1 MLRAAP
7 GASRSAEAR
16 QKQGADGGVS
26 PKFPVGMGAT
36 KAGRARFLSGIG
48 RGGGRP
54 GRLVPRGGSA
64 SGGPKA
70 LARPEPC
77 ARRGTGRRARSR
89 RALRSCRGRP
99 TLSLAAGVALRDCRA
114 GEGCGAQGSP
124 PVRVR
129 IRGLHCLVTR
139 SPAGD
144 APSGRPRRAASPGN
158 RSGLAAKIVG
168 RGEQAEESPP
178 VGVVSGSRCRERR
191 LGADSAAA
199 WRGGRRRDACGR
211 FCPGSRSGG
220 GAPPRPLTALQAAAA
235 AAGFPRPSS
244 DGAGVRSVRFDRSAV
259 GGALHRDA
267 PPCPAPVRRRR
278 RPGPG
283 RWRLPGPC
291 GRRRRCG

>member
-178 VGVVSGSRCRERR
+178 VESSP
-191 LGADSAAA
+191 GADVA
-199 WRGGRRRDACGR
+199 
-211 FCPGSRSGG
+211 SGASG
-220 GAPPRPLTALQAAAA
+220 PT
-235 AAGFPRPSS
+235 
-244 DGAGVRSVRFDRSAV
+244 
-259 GGALHRDA
+259 
-267 PPCPAPVRRRR
+267 RRRR
-278 RPGPG
+278 GGAAGGGMLAAASARAVGQG
-283 RWRLPGPC
+283 A
-291 GRRRRCG
+291 GRRPVP